1 MCSKQLCSRRRNK
14 MNTEGLPAQALKRK
28 KTRRLKKRKPQDG
41 KRYGA
46 VEIPSKRPKGQT
58 AAPENTTQFLM
69 DDREKFEPFNL
80 EAACSPTSS
89 PLSSCSCSTSS
100 VRGSPANE
108 TDFESLS
115 EFVDDFDQLYFEKD
129 FNDFYDNIY
138 AETLLSLT
146 KQELITRYLDL
157 EKKEEELLRQVKT
170 TKPESSNV
178 LSPFPN
184 FEGVKSNFS
193 DRFSGQFLTTE
204 SAKTKDAEKN
214 ILKSQVQELRLLN
227 SKLEQENQRLRG
239 C

>member
-1 MCSKQLCSRRRNK
+1 

-46 VEIPSKRPKGQT
+46 MEVPSKKSKGQT

-69 DDREKFEPFNL
+69 DDREKFEPFDL

-89 PLSSCSCSTSS
+89 PVSSCTCSTSS

-108 TDFESLS
+108 ADFESLS

-157 EKKEEELLRQVKT
+157 EKKEQELLRQVQT
-170 TKPESSNV
+170 INPESPNV
-178 LSPFPN
+178 FSPSSKTD
-184 FEGVKSNFS
+184 GVNSYFS
-193 DRFSGQFLTTE
+193 EQFSGHLATDG
-204 SAKTKDAEKN
+204 AKAKDSEKN

-227 SKLEQENQRLRG
+227 SQLEQENQRLRG

>member
-1 MCSKQLCSRRRNK
+1 

-46 VEIPSKRPKGQT
+46 MEVPSKKSKGQT

-89 PLSSCSCSTSS
+89 PVSSCTCSTSS

-108 TDFESLS
+108 ADFESLS

-157 EKKEEELLRQVKT
+157 EKKEQELLRQVHT
-170 TKPESSNV
+170 INPESSNV
-178 LSPFPN
+178 FSPFSTT
-184 FEGVKSNFS
+184 EGVKSNFS
-193 DRFSGQFLTTE
+193 DQFSGQSLATD
-204 SAKTKDAEKN
+204 SAKSKDSEKN
-214 ILKSQVQELRLLN
+214 ILMSQVQELRLLN
-227 SKLEQENQRLRG
+227 SQLEQENQRLRG